1 MKCLLLLFGFLLFT
15 YGCVGSQQT
24 PADSTSLTP
33 SPEPT
38 PEPQCRTITEQ
49 EPYSDQECNM
59 VEYQEAYQDQECQT
73 VPYTD
78 QECENVE
85 LSFRSNIDELER
97 QVECD
102 QNHQE
107 CQNYVLG
114 ICTQWNTVCDQYAE
128 ICTLEITNLD
138 TVKGNWAFYAY
149 RNCRANQPLCTR
161 EEPLNVNGP
170 GGSPFGI
177 VLDPTETDSLTWGI
191 EYDIQGQEYCSAIF
205 SNIPTKQV
213 CRDVIKTREDCR
225 MVTKYRPATR
235 QECNTVTKYRTV
247 EQEMCSAGAYCDED
261 SDCESGL
268 CGTNNRCL

>member
-1 MKCLLLLFGFLLFT
+1 MYKRLSGLQKLHLGNSMKCLLLLFGFLLFT

-49 EPYSDQECNM
+49 EPYSD
-59 VEYQEAYQDQECQT
+59 
-73 VPYTD
+73 
-78 QECENVE
+78 
-85 LSFRSNIDELER
+85 
-97 QVECD
+97 
-102 QNHQE
+102 QE